1 MRARLLYRDRDFEL
15 RLRPSVRQNASPSVV
30 PPPSLQVDMVK
41 DLELEVILKA
51 MAAGDDYLHSVADSV
66 LLASLDD
73 PDALRYR
80 QEVLTD
86 CLEHPTQIRSLYT
99 MAVRGI
105 EAERG
110 VWLGY
115 TSRHPDMVLYRARE
129 LLKLWLPQ
137 LHELR
142 VFADEQRETFRSEG
156 VRSLLMMLSREL
168 TDEYLNGLGAHVQRL
183 ALRQGAL
190 AKVCLG
196 PGNRGSNYAL
206 QRSEVDESWMQR
218 LRRWFGVESAPALV
232 YELADRDEAGGE
244 IVAELKRRAI
254 SAVARALG
262 ESTDHI
268 MGFFWALRSELGFFV
283 GCLNLHERLARK
295 GEPSCMPE
303 PSSSRTAQLSA
314 RALYDVSLSL
324 SAPDRLV
331 GNDIQADGKALIFIT
346 GANQGGKSTLIR
358 ALGQAHLMMQAGM
371 FVPAAAFRAN
381 ICSSLYTHFKREE
394 ERELR
399 GGKLDEELRR
409 MRAIVEHLK
418 TSSLMLLNESF
429 ASTNER
435 EGSEIARQVV
445 QACVDS
451 GIKVIYV
458 THLFDLAQS
467 FYEQDAPNMLFLRP
481 ERRADGV
488 RTFRILEG
496 APEPTSYGIDLY
508 RQLFGA
514 SDASPA
520 NTVVTIERAGRAPA
534 PA

>member
-1 MRARLLYRDRDFEL
+1 MRPRLLYRDRDFEL
-15 RLRPSVRQNASPSVV
+15 RLRPSVRQNATTSVV
-30 PPPSLQVDMVK
+30 PPPSLQVDMVQ

-51 MAAGDDYLHSVADSV
+51 MAAGDDYLHSVAESV
-66 LLASLDD
+66 LLASLDG
-73 PDALRYR
+73 PDAVLYR
-80 QEVLTD
+80 QGVLAD
-86 CLEHPTQIRSLYT
+86 CLKHPTQIRSLYA

-115 TSRHPDMVLYRARE
+115 NSRHPDMVLYRARE

-137 LHELR
+137 LHDLC

-156 VRSLLMMLSREL
+156 MRSLLAMLSRQL
-168 TDEYLNGLGAHVQRL
+168 TDDYLNGLRAHVQRL

-196 PGNRGSNYAL
+196 PGNRGSNYTL
-206 QRSEVDESWMQR
+206 LHSEFDESWMLR
-218 LRRWFGVESAPALV
+218 LRRWFGVESASALV

-254 SAVARALG
+254 SAAARALG

-283 GCLNLHERLARK
+283 GCLNLHDRLAQK

-303 PSSSRTAQLSA
+303 PSSPRIAQLSA
-314 RALYDVSLSL
+314 RGLYDVSLSL
-324 SAPDRLV
+324 STSDRPV
-331 GNDIQADGKALIFIT
+331 GNDIQADGKALIVIT

-358 ALGQAHLMMQAGM
+358 ALGQAQLMMQAGM
-371 FVPAAAFRAN
+371 FVAAAAFRAN
-381 ICSSLYTHFKREE
+381 TCSSLYTHFKREE

-409 MRAIVEHLK
+409 MRAIVERLK

-435 EGSEIARQVV
+435 EGSEIARQVL
-445 QACVDS
+445 QACIDS

-467 FYEQDAPNMLFLRP
+467 FYQQGAPNMLFLRP
-481 ERRADGV
+481 ERRADSV

-508 RQLFGA
+508 RRLFGA
-514 SDASPA
+514 PDACSA
-520 NTVVTIERAGRAPA
+520 NNAVTIECSERTPSPA
-534 PA
+534 